1 MLWKPWETTTED
13 EDKAAQGPGLT
24 GMGGLG
30 GRPCKPKASV
40 GGLNEE
46 AQATALEIRDRR
58 LNTERGGDHNCRVDL
73 GQVNCSGYRKVA
85 KDV

>member
-1 MLWKPWETTTED
+1 MPRVS
-13 EDKAAQGPGLT
+13 
-24 GMGGLG
+24 GGG
-30 GRPCKPKASV
+30 GR
-40 GGLNEE
+40 NEE

-58 LNTERGGDHNCRVDL
+58 LNAERGEDHNCRVDL